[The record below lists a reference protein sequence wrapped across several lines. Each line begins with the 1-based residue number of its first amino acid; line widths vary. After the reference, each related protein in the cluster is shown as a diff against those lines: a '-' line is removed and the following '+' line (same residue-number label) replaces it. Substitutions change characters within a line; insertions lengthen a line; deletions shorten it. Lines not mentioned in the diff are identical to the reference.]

1 VPGCPPEQQRKYPP
15 GSVGDGYER
24 SMHLRAEQRK
34 QRGVTWGSEQ
44 HSRDDWPRAWKHIEP
59 LFGDC
64 DPKTITPE
72 MLFTLRCDIAD
83 QVSEGEAYRVIKV
96 WRALWKNMA
105 TFGYCVL
112 DADPGK
118 GFTNAQ
124 PSPRQEVWR
133 EGEAVR
139 LIKAAW
145 RHDYRGLAACLA
157 VAWDT
162 QLSPVDARTLKLSQ
176 LHRDPV
182 SAYFKLARAKTGR
195 GAIGTLSPRA
205 DRVLRAYLEATVSNG
220 IGDAPI
226 FRKRSGR
233 PYSKDTL
240 GDDFRDIRARVFGA
254 GERRQMADFRRTG
267 TVGALAGGVDPET
280 LSSKM
285 ANSLLQSNFLHKT
298 YAPVQLVRVRDTDAA
313 RKRGR
318 SRLRDHG
325 ANAGAGN
332 WNNNR
337 TKV

>member
-1 VPGCPPEQQRKYPP
+1 
-15 GSVGDGYER
+15 
-24 SMHLRAEQRK
+24 
-34 QRGVTWGSEQ
+34 
-44 HSRDDWPRAWKHIEP
+44 
-59 LFGDC
+59 
-64 DPKTITPE
+64 
-72 MLFTLRCDIAD
+72 
-83 QVSEGEAYRVIKV
+83 
-96 WRALWKNMA
+96 MA
-105 TFGYCVL
+105 TFGYWVL

-124 PSPRQEVWR
+124 PPPRQEVWR

-162 QLSPVDARTLKLSQ
+162 QLSPIDARTLKLSQ

-205 DRVLRAYLEATVSNG
+205 DRVLRDYLEATVSNG

-226 FRKRSGR
+226 FRNRSGR

-267 TVGALAGGVDPET
+267 TVEALAGGVDPET

-285 ANSLLQSNFLHKT
+285 ANSLSQSNFLHKT
-298 YAPVQLVRVRDTDAA
+298 YVPVQLVRVRDADAA

-325 ANAGAGN
+325 ADAGAGN